1 MENNFE
7 DINDKYSEEDINFFN
22 ALAEKYDLEQN
33 ADQLIIVREDNSR
46 VFLPKSYQVS
56 TKHAKI
62 DIEDLIKEN
71 L

>member
-46 VFLPKSYQVS
+46 VFFLN
-56 TKHAKI
+56 
-62 DIEDLIKEN
+62 LIKYPQN
-71 L
+71 MVKLI